1 MIPATPA
8 VSKSAPIHI
17 RPRGPRLDP
26 RALRAFIE
34 QCEQA
39 LTTSTDAIVIDLS
52 AVETID
58 SVAVTAL
65 VGVQR
70 KAGRDRR
77 VALAGLSSAV
87 QLVARVCH
95 LHEIFEIYVNAEA
108 ATRALS
114 R

>member
-1 MIPATPA
+1 MIPAAPA
-8 VSKSAPIHI
+8 VSKSPTHI

-34 QCEQA
+34 ECEQA
-39 LTTSTDAIVIDLS
+39 LKASADAIVIDLS
-52 AVETID
+52 AIETID
-58 SVAVTAL
+58 SVAVTTL

-70 KAGRDRR
+70 KAGPNRR
-77 VALAGLSSAV
+77 LALAGLSGAV

-108 ATRALS
+108 AARALS